1 MEGKSAMPSGSD
13 DDAAQKTIPGSARR
27 TIRRHPAPSLTFR
40 VLEQTAWLC
49 FGLPPNGSRQQK
61 CPAAGAEGHIAG
73 VPPGH
78 PVRRK

>member
-49 FGLPPNGSRQQK
+49 PFGLQPVLKGILLGCRQGTLS
-61 CPAAGAEGHIAG
+61 AG
-73 VPPGH
+73 
-78 PVRRK
+78 K